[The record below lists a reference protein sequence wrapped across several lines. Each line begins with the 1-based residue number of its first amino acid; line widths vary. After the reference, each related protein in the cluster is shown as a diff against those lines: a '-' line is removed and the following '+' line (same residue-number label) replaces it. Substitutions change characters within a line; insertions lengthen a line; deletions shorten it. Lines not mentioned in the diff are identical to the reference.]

1 VRASNRIVDANTLF
15 GFWPKRKADI
25 SLDRL
30 LCLLDENGISR
41 ACTLSAEGIFYDFV
55 AGNSQTLDV
64 CHQHHQLI
72 PVGTVN
78 PNRWLGCLDEARR
91 LLDAGVRLF
100 RFFPQ
105 YQEWHISE
113 APFRKLLGDVLA
125 PGGAVLMLPA
135 VMGISNIGALA
146 KTVDNAII
154 IEGFRYDKLAEAIVI
169 MDEIGNVCIETHII
183 NSPSFVE
190 LLTSEVGVDQLVF
203 GSYAP
208 LTYMGAALAPIQEA
222 DVSEA
227 DKTQI
232 LGNNLLRIL
241 EGQE

>member
-1 VRASNRIVDANTLF
+1 L
-15 GFWPKRKADI
+15 
-25 SLDRL
+25 LRL
-30 LCLLDENGISR
+30 IDENEISR
-41 ACTLSAEGIFYDFV
+41 ACTLSAEGIFYDFI
-55 AGNSQTLDV
+55 AGNAQTLDA
-64 CHQHHQLI
+64 CRRHPQLI
-72 PVGTVN
+72 PVATVN
-78 PNRWLGCLDEARR
+78 PNRWLGCLEEARR
-91 LLDAGVRLF
+91 LLDAGVTLF

-113 APFRKLLGDVLA
+113 APFRKLLDDVLA

-135 VMGISNIGALA
+135 VMGISSIGALA

-154 IEGFRYDKLAEAIVI
+154 IEGFRYDKLAEAIVV
-169 MDEIGNVCIETHII
+169 MDEIGNVYIETHII
-183 NSPSFVE
+183 NSPNFVE
-190 LLTSEVGVDQLVF
+190 LLKSEVGVDRLVF

-208 LTYMGAALAPIQEA
+208 LTYMGAALAPIQKA

-227 DKTQI
+227 DKTRI